1 MQLYNFITQNILLT
15 CNSLKDSAISEL
27 LKSYFLL
34 MEGNIAVAAVP
45 LHNNDEIS
53 HDASLYPLSQYEE
66 QEIRR
71 EPEASFIF
79 QHIIVVI

>member
-1 MQLYNFITQNILLT
+1 
-15 CNSLKDSAISEL
+15 
-27 LKSYFLL
+27 

>member
-1 MQLYNFITQNILLT
+1 M
-15 CNSLKDSAISEL
+15 KDSAISEF
-27 LKSYFLL
+27 LKSYFIL

-45 LHNNDEIS
+45 LHNDEIS